1 MSNTL
6 ARFVAQFNRLPI
18 AAGAA
23 IEVQTDAL
31 TTLRAF
37 ARHVSLE
44 PTDIAPN
51 ASRYIARPLHRDPAG
66 WSLAVVVLTPG
77 QATLPHDHEAW
88 GCATTIWGIE
98 RVRRFTAHTG
108 RRLDLIEEREVP
120 RGDGYTFDR
129 DEIHQ
134 VIGAEGRHP
143 TIALHLLVQGTAL
156 DRARQRFPERLPPDG
171 WRVPLASVR
180 LYPTARADGE
190 CDSRRADAA

>member
-6 ARFVAQFNRLPI
+6 ARFVAHINRLPI

-23 IEVQTDAL
+23 IEVQTEAL

-37 ARHVSLE
+37 ARHISLE
-44 PTDIAPN
+44 HTDIAPN
-51 ASRYIARPLHRDPAG
+51 ESRYIARPLHRDPAG

-88 GCATTIWGIE
+88 GCATTVRGIE
-98 RVRRFTAHTG
+98 RVRRFTPQ
-108 RRLDLIEEREVP
+108 RCRLDLIEEREVP

-134 VIGAEGRHP
+134 VIGADGRNP
-143 TIALHLLVQGTAL
+143 KIALHLLIQGTVL
-156 DRARQRFPERLPPDG
+156 DRARQRFPERMPPDG
-171 WRVPLASVR
+171 WRVPLTSLR
-180 LYPTARADGE
+180 MYPTARADDE
-190 CDSRRADAA
+190 RNSRRADAA

>member
-6 ARFVAQFNRLPI
+6 ARFVAHINRLPI
-18 AAGAA
+18 TAGAA
-23 IEVQTDAL
+23 LAVQAETL
-31 TTLRAF
+31 TTLRVF

-44 PTDIAPN
+44 HTDIAPN
-51 ASRYIARPLHRDPAG
+51 EARYIARPLHRDPAG

-98 RVRRFTAHTG
+98 RVRRFTAHTR
-108 RRLDLIEEREVP
+108 RRLELIEEREVP
-120 RGDGYTFDR
+120 RDDGYTFDR

-134 VIGAEGRHP
+134 VIGADGYHP
-143 TIALHLLVQGTAL
+143 TIALHLLVQGTAR

-171 WRVPLASVR
+171 WRVPLAPVR
-180 LYPTARADGE
+180 MHPSARVSGE
-190 CDSRRADAA
+190 CTSRRADAA